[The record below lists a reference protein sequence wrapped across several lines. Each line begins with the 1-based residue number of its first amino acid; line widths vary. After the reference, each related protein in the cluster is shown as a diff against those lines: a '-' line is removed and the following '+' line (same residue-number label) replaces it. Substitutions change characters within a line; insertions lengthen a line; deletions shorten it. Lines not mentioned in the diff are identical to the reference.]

1 MVVFYNMNRDERYLI
16 DQYFPQITQDVIP
29 VDMLPYLNC
38 LTQNDREA
46 IASEEMRQG
55 HMRAAQE
62 LLSRLRRRTDGFE
75 QLIQA
80 LNATG
85 CEHLA
90 NLLVPREQVCVFTL
104 HIIIEDPRGDENLDD
119 LPEGHGA
126 GHRLNRETPAFRE
139 QVALDDN

>member
-1 MVVFYNMNRDERYLI
+1 MVVFYNMNREERYLI

-90 NLLVPREQVCVFTL
+90 NLLVPREQ
-104 HIIIEDPRGDENLDD
+104 DPRGDENLDD

-139 QVALDDN
+139 QVALDAIN